1 MTGRG
6 RGRYRGNCYREAV
19 KGNRDILRGNG
30 AAGLDGERYRIW
42 RSGNPLPAGAAAK
55 LEGDRHRHVAI
66 VGEYRQG
73 SLIESR
79 RGNDA
84 VDGKRNR
91 PIRVNGGVDPRQA
104 DQNIRDNL
112 VLPAGTGK
120 TVRIALFDDTKV
132 DGVDIAGVENVT
144 KALDKGELNF
154 DILIATPAQMPKL
167 GKYARTLGPRGLM
180 PNPKAG
186 TVVSADNLA
195 RAIKEAK
202 AGRVEFRLDK
212 TANIHV
218 SVGKVSFQADQLY
231 ENFAAL
237 MDAIHKARPSGA
249 KGEYIKKI
257 TLSTTMGPG
266 IKVNPGD
273 TFKLEGTE

>member
-1 MTGRG
+1 
-6 RGRYRGNCYREAV
+6 
-19 KGNRDILRGNG
+19 
-30 AAGLDGERYRIW
+30 
-42 RSGNPLPAGAAAK
+42 
-55 LEGDRHRHVAI
+55 
-66 VGEYRQG
+66 
-73 SLIESR
+73 
-79 RGNDA
+79 
-84 VDGKRNR
+84 
-91 PIRVNGGVDPRQA
+91 
-104 DQNIRDNL
+104 
-112 VLPAGTGK
+112 
-120 TVRIALFDDTKV
+120 
-132 DGVDIAGVENVT
+132 
-144 KALDKGELNF
+144 
-154 DILIATPAQMPKL
+154 
-167 GKYARTLGPRGLM
+167 M

-237 MDAIHKARPSGA
+237 MDAIHKARPAGA

-273 TFKLEGTE
+273 TVKLEGTE